1 MLLGDNVS
9 ERLDFS
15 DFVRAGILC
24 IAVALALLAI
34 KFSVFGWMGA
44 AAALLVM
51 VGLFCTGQRRVR
63 WRLIVPA
70 LALGAVGYSA
80 ASATV
85 ATSLL

>member
-1 MLLGDNVS
+1 MGDNVS
-9 ERLDFS
+9 ERLSFS
-15 DFVRAGILC
+15 DFVRAAALC
-24 IAVALALLAI
+24 TVVALALLAI

-44 AAALLVM
+44 VAAILLM
-51 VGLFCTGQRRVR
+51 VTLFSAGQQRVR

-70 LALGAVGYSA
+70 LALGAAGYSA